1 MAAATQPGFSQVL
14 HSGPARF
21 AKALTKSDTA
31 TFPETRGLY
40 VGGAGDVTVTMSG
53 DGGTVTF
60 SAVPA
65 GSVIPVC
72 CTQLRSTSTDA
83 TLVVALW

>member
-40 VGGAGDVTVTMSG
+40 VGGEGTVTVKLSG
-53 DGGTVTF
+53 DGGTCAFVC
-60 SAVPA
+60 
-65 GSVIPVC
+65 GSGTLLPIC
-72 CTQLRSTSTDA
+72 CTQLLSTGTDA
-83 TLVVALW
+83 TSVVALW